1 MADWAGAHLHT
12 FIEGVQLEVLACSDA
27 ACSTHLL
34 SRCRMYERIEHGNR
48 WRPNSGE
55 LSNAPLNGHIQLAS

>member
-12 FIEGVQLEVLACSDA
+12 FIEGVPLKVLACSDA

-34 SRCRMYERIEHGNR
+34 SRCRMYERKEHGNR
-48 WRPNSGE
+48 WRPKSGE
-55 LSNAPLNGHIQLAS
+55 VSNAPLDGRIHLAF